1 MSGKGNK
8 GETEASREKAWGAKK
23 QDQQQWWRQYR
34 RCEQFETKGRCTY
47 GYRCKFHQAVPCK
60 YFQEGRCAYGRK
72 CLNLHVPRE
81 KQRDT
86 GRHKN
91 NTQEA
96 DRSDT
101 GGSEG
106 RALVTREEK
115 RGFAQ
120 AAVKEEQLS
129 EDEGAEREAGE
140 STELG
145 ERGRKKRSP
154 KTDRKKRKKSRKR
167 DKTRNRRSE
176 TRGRSADGS
185 QRKGKQKKRRR
196 EDESPDP
203 GDPKDDRRRTAEEM
217 LEDACCGSTAPGM
230 EKQQLAI
237 CTVPSGQFEQ
247 IMDTMRNRIG
257 ARTAREDEL
266 AAQGQQKQQE
276 GKATLNKGKDSQD
289 EEKKARSDRK
299 PIWAPI

>member
-23 QDQQQWWRQYR
+23 QDQQQWPRQYR

-115 RGFAQ
+115 PGFAQ

-154 KTDRKKRKKSRKR
+154 KTDRKKRRAGR
-167 DKTRNRRSE
+167 ETRRGIGGARPGDEVQMVRRS
-176 TRGRSADGS
+176 
-185 QRKGKQKKRRR
+185 KGNRRR
-196 EDESPDP
+196 EGVRRNPQIRGTRRMIADERQKRCSRTHVAAALRP
-203 GDPKDDRRRTAEEM
+203 GWKNN
-217 LEDACCGSTAPGM
+217 S
-230 EKQQLAI
+230 
-237 CTVPSGQFEQ
+237 
-247 IMDTMRNRIG
+247 
-257 ARTAREDEL
+257 
-266 AAQGQQKQQE
+266 
-276 GKATLNKGKDSQD
+276 
-289 EEKKARSDRK
+289 
-299 PIWAPI
+299 